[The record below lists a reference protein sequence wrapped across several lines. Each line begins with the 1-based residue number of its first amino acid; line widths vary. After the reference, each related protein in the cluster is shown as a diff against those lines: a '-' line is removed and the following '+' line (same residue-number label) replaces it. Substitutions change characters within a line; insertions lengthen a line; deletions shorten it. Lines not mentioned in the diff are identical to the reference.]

1 MISPFVPCLRTPR
14 PVYSLQLLEHTAFNG
29 HAPEGCHKLTSLCI
43 SLSVDNTG
51 TRTLHS
57 RAETTP
63 SPANNAGNGHPEYI
77 AYVLVPVFFI
87 MGLLGVL
94 ICHLLKKK
102 GYRCTTEA
110 EQDIEE
116 EKVEKIGK

>member
-1 MISPFVPCLRTPR
+1 MDMS
-14 PVYSLQLLEHTAFNG
+14 
-29 HAPEGCHKLTSLCI
+29 PEGRHKLTSLRI
-43 SLSVDNTG
+43 SLSADNTG
-51 TRTLHS
+51 SRTLYS

-63 SPANNAGNGHPEYI
+63 SSPTNNAGNGHPEYI

-110 EQDIEE
+110 EQEVEE

>member
-1 MISPFVPCLRTPR
+1 MEMFPELCHNYLTQPCM
-14 PVYSLQLLEHTAFNG
+14 
-29 HAPEGCHKLTSLCI
+29 

-51 TRTLHS
+51 SRTLHS

-63 SPANNAGNGHPEYI
+63 SLPTNNAGNGHPEYI
-77 AYVLVPVFFI
+77 AYVLVPVFFV

-110 EQDIEE
+110 EQEVEE